1 MHTAL
6 VTLFSPGKHL
16 PSVQMNQKASLETSP
31 MKTSCYRHK
40 PRAYLVYLTA
50 PSPEKGLLLAT
61 NLEKDHSNSYN
72 NLRHP
77 AGDFSPT
84 SPTTTF
90 LHRHPELPGRPD
102 PGTVS
107 LVV

>member
-1 MHTAL
+1 
-6 VTLFSPGKHL
+6 
-16 PSVQMNQKASLETSP
+16 

-40 PRAYLVYLTA
+40 PRAYLVYLTT

-61 NLEKDHSNSYN
+61 NLKEDHSNSYN

-84 SPTTTF
+84 SLTSTF
-90 LHRHPELPGRPD
+90 Y
-102 PGTVS
+102 TVTPNF
-107 LVV
+107 LEGLTLAL

>member
-1 MHTAL
+1 
-6 VTLFSPGKHL
+6 
-16 PSVQMNQKASLETSP
+16 

-50 PSPEKGLLLAT
+50 PSPEKGLLLDT
-61 NLEKDHSNSYN
+61 NLEENHGNYYN

-84 SPTTTF
+84 SLTTTF
-90 LHRHPELPGRPD
+90 YTITPNFLEGL
-102 PGTVS
+102 T
-107 LVV
+107 LAL